1 MIDRRALSKVQALRF
16 EQRGDDGEV
25 RTEDARAV
33 FQ

>member
-25 RTEDARAV
+25 RAEDARAV